1 MDDGGGENE
10 GIVIAPDAA
19 AVSIYQVFPA
29 HTANHLY
36 LFNLMNSS

>member
-29 HTANHLY
+29 HTANHLH